1 LAEYG
6 GAVDGIGRRLTE
18 IVVAYGE
25 HPEPW
30 ARVVTQWLSDERH
43 GETSGRRVEL
53 IREGMTD
60 RLALH
65 AAEIPEGEAY
75 TDPDMVKRR
84 LRSAHDAVG
93 AWKQAVLVVDG
104 AELHG
109 WTASVR
115 EHRLTYAFV
124 DDHRVAYVQ
133 THSWSGTTGL
143 RSGPLT
149 AGVPD

>member
-1 LAEYG
+1 
-6 GAVDGIGRRLTE
+6 
-18 IVVAYGE
+18 
-25 HPEPW
+25 
-30 ARVVTQWLSDERH
+30 
-43 GETSGRRVEL
+43 
-53 IREGMTD
+53 MTD

-75 TDPDMVKRR
+75 TDPDMVGRR

-93 AWKQAVLVVDG
+93 AWRRTTLSVDG
-104 AELHG
+104 CDVHA

-124 DDHRVAYVQ
+124 DDHLVAYVQ